1 MKTKSTTPKS
11 RVGNQPT
18 LYAAIDLH
26 SRTSVLG
33 VMNEAGE
40 MLSNTRFATSRDNL
54 RSHLGGLPE
63 GHRVELTMEAAP
75 MARWARSQVID
86 LVERVVVCN
95 PRYNRLVS
103 YAMNKGDEVDTRS
116 MCELLRLGSLREVWV
131 CDEEA
136 RQIFHD
142 LVYDLLKLR
151 DQQRQLKTLI
161 KTRYRAYG
169 VLQLHGKEIFHPVKR
184 ERWLAELPAHRR
196 SSLEQLYGLL
206 DTTLKAWRGQLS
218 EVNRAGKAFPE
229 IARFQQVPGIG
240 DVGAAVFSAIIQDP
254 HRFQTGKQICTYSAL
269 GITSRSSD
277 NKPLGYERINPHGQH
292 ELKNLSYHAWRTGI
306 RVGQQ
311 SDVVRRFYDASVQRT
326 GSKRHARLNTQRK
339 ILITLWSMWKHDT
352 EFDPAHFLQTPEPGP
367 TVEPKARRRRR
378 RRRKAKST

>member
-1 MKTKSTTPKS
+1 MKTKTTTPKS
-11 RVGNQPT
+11 RIETQPT

-33 VMNEAGE
+33 VMNAAGE
-40 MLSNTRFATSRDNL
+40 MLSNTRFATSRENL
-54 RSHLGGLPE
+54 RNQLTELPE
-63 GHRVELTMEAAP
+63 GHRIELTMEAAP

-86 LVERVVVCN
+86 LVDRVVVCN
-95 PRYNRLVS
+95 PRYNRLIS
-103 YAMNKGDEVDTRS
+103 CAMNKADEVDTRA
-116 MCELLRLGSLREVWV
+116 MCELLRLGALREVWV
-131 CDEEA
+131 CDEEE

-142 LVYDLLKLR
+142 LVYDLLQLR

-184 ERWLAELPAHRR
+184 ARWLAELPAHRR
-196 SSLEQLYGLL
+196 SSLEQLYVLL
-206 DTTLKAWRGQLS
+206 DTTLKAWRGQLR
-218 EVNRAGKAFPE
+218 EVHRAGKAFAE
-229 IARFQQVPGIG
+229 IARFRQVPGVGII
-240 DVGAAVFSAIIQDP
+240 GAAVFSAIIQDP
-254 HRFQTGKQICTYSAL
+254 HRFETAKQLFTYSAL

-277 NKPLGYERINPHGQH
+277 KKPLGYERINRHGQH

-306 RVGQQ
+306 RIGKQC
-311 SDVVRRFYDASVQRT
+311 DVVRRFYDASEQRT

-352 EFDPAHFLQTPEPGP
+352 EFDPSHFLQTPEPGS
-367 TVEPKARRRRR
+367 TVEPKARRRKRR
-378 RRRKAKST
+378 RPKAKST